1 MKPDQLSKF
10 TNELTNSKN
19 FEHKPLKNSI
29 IEKFG
34 LYYKAVLKW
43 NEYIPLTTII
53 EPVDFAQKHVLESLF
68 AETFIPES
76 VNEIWDIGSGL
87 GVPGIP
93 IAIIRPESQ
102 IFLIEANKKKSI
114 FLKEVIHLLKI
125 SNIKVLNARF
135 ESLPPF
141 STESCITSRALDDLK
156 HLLPKIL
163 ASTNNSK
170 LTLLLGTSELLT
182 NTRNFLTS
190 SNRQITTNKIP
201 KSTDKLIISISSCT

>member
-10 TNELTNSKN
+10 NNELTNSKN
-19 FEHKPLKNSI
+19 FEHKPLTNSI

-53 EPVDFAQKHVLESLF
+53 EPIDFAQKHILESLF
-68 AETFIPES
+68 AETFIPPS
-76 VNEIWDIGSGL
+76 IQEIWDIGSGL
-87 GVPGIP
+87 GVPGVP
-93 IAIIRPESQ
+93 MAVIRPESQ

-114 FLKEVIHLLKI
+114 FLKEVIHLLQI
-125 SNIKVLNARF
+125 SNIKVLNVRF

-141 STESCITSRALDDLK
+141 SPESCITSRALDDLK

-182 NTRNFLTS
+182 NAQNFLTS